1 MDKKNVIRKQFI
13 SKRSKYYYDVDIKFF
28 HPLIKFFKKK
38 IKKKN
43 AKISLYYPSSFELD
57 ILKIV
62 DIEYFQKFKFLL
74 PIVEDDKTINFYSWK
89 QTDILFVNRYG
100 ILEPYK
106 SKIIIPDIILV
117 PLVAFDKNKNR
128 LGYGKGYYDRYL
140 KKHSKLRKKIITVG
154 VAFSFQKHHN
164 LPVNKKDFKLDY
176 IITENGFI
184 K

>member
-1 MDKKNVIRKQFI
+1 MDKKKIIRKQFI
-13 SKRSKYYYDVDIKFF
+13 SKRRKYYHDIDDKFF
-28 HPLIKFFKKK
+28 HPLLKLFKKK

-43 AKISLYYPSSFELD
+43 VKISLYYPSSFELN

-74 PIVEDDKTINFYSWK
+74 PIVEDNKTINFYSWK
-89 QTDILFVNRYG
+89 QTDVLFVNRYG
-100 ILEPYK
+100 IFEPNK
-106 SKIIIPDIILV
+106 SKIIIPDIVLV
-117 PLVAFDKNKNR
+117 PLVAFDRNKNR
-128 LGYGKGYYDRYL
+128 LGYGKGFYDRYL
-140 KKHSKLRKKIITVG
+140 KKHSKLKKKIVTVG

-176 IITENGFI
+176 VITENGLI

>member
-1 MDKKNVIRKQFI
+1 MDKKNIIRKQFI
-13 SKRSKYYYDVDIKFF
+13 SKRRKYYHDVDVEFF
-28 HPLIKFFKKK
+28 HPLMKFLKKK

-43 AKISLYYPSSFELD
+43 VKISLYYPSSFEVN

-62 DIEYFQKFKFLL
+62 DIKYFQKFKFLL

-106 SKIIIPDIILV
+106 SKIIIPDIVLV
-117 PLVAFDKNKNR
+117 PLVAFDRNKNR
-128 LGYGKGYYDRYL
+128 LGYGKGFYDRYL
-140 KKHSKLRKKIITVG
+140 KKHSKLRKKILTVG

-164 LPVNKKDFKLDY
+164 LPVNKKDFKLDC